1 MAKSFNPRSMPIPS
15 LEFISEW
22 TKNMGVDF
30 LDKELKEKLKHVFM
44 EYCE

>member
-1 MAKSFNPRSMPIPS
+1 MCDCSKIEKEDFYTLYK
-15 LEFISEW
+15 LEDITALVTNEC
-22 TKNMGVDF
+22 